1 LPKVKAKAK
10 DQGANPKRRYRK
22 HPKSIPLFGSVSAN
36 RTYTVVNPNPAEDPH
51 SSNIVNPGLQS
62 KTGGRNKKRVHY
74 SAPINM
80 GIRSNFFPEVP
91 RQSPISKTGWGKK
104 LAQRLEI
111 QFSAGS
117 QTLVDAGLAADTNV
131 KILSEEELVAK
142 FGTKNISTKFES
154 PYDDIDLVRFHDCG
168 RSDGACR
175 HAVNIKTNYIAGKF
189 TNTSL
194 DVNFTIT
201 DDEERKKAV
210 KTIHDNKLFQ
220 GLKAEL
226 DQIDQDISFN
236 KVYKALIK
244 NREYF
249 GRAAALVER
258 DEDGIPLAI
267 KILSSMSLG
276 KNYYNSKTWE
286 IVGVEYKEFSK
297 RNNKNIIP
305 ATDLIYITAEDD
317 HHTPNTYG
325 YGLARVETVADT
337 VERNVILNQLDLKEG
352 NRDAWQPKLLVTV
365 KGSDDLD
372 DLENLKTAFEQ
383 SGSAFTL
390 EDATAQVL
398 DQRVNIGELMDELD
412 QNDQKITRDMGV
424 PTPLGGFENSQIRA
438 ATSQVVTAWT
448 QSDIATYRVELEDPI
463 IKQWHERN
471 MQAII
476 KRRLKRIGNPT
487 FEESQRIE
495 QEKAQQT
502 QQQQDQQQDQ
512 EASNPDQDQ
521 EAAVANNTT
530 IETLP
535 GQKFDENGAEIVPDI
550 DIKSIRQLALVAE
563 EPKRWPFKIT
573 IHYETITIISLLEM
587 AASVMGLK
595 TARIINNMKAWKLL
609 DFQDLVDD
617 PPPDLVDMNPLDM
630 TAGGP
635 GQTGGGGFPPGA
647 AAGGPQTLQ
656 QLQQAKGQDL
666 GLSRIM
672 NKLNKTKL
680 PTAKTQSTD

>member
-1 LPKVKAKAK
+1 MSESTTKPIKVKRK
-10 DQGANPKRRYRK
+10 YRK

-36 RTYTVVNPNPAEDPH
+36 RSYTVVNPNPADQEDP
-51 SSNIVNPGLQS
+51 SRKLS
-62 KTGGRNKKRVHY
+62 GRQKKRVHY

-80 GIRSNFFPEVP
+80 GIRSNFFPEIP
-91 RQSPISKTGWGKK
+91 RQSPISKTNWGKK

-111 QFSAGS
+111 QFSSGA
-117 QTLVDAGLAADTNV
+117 QTLVDAGLAADTTV
-131 KILSEEELVAK
+131 QTMDEEELIRK
-142 FGTKNISTKFES
+142 FGTSNVSTKFES

-189 TNTSL
+189 AKTSL

-210 KTIHDNKLFQ
+210 KTIHENKLFN
-220 GLKAEL
+220 GLKAEV
-226 DQIDQDISFN
+226 DQIDEDVSFN
-236 KVYKALIK
+236 RIYKALIK

-258 DEDGIPLAI
+258 DEDGIPMAV
-267 KILSSMSLG
+267 KILASMSLG

-286 IVGVEYKEFSK
+286 IIGVEYKEFSK

-305 ATDLIYITAEDD
+305 ATDLIYITNEDE

-325 YGLARVETVADT
+325 YGLSKVEPVADT

-412 QNDQKITRDMGV
+412 QNDQKITRDLGV
-424 PTPLGGFENSQIRA
+424 PTPLGGFENAQIRA

-463 IKQWHERN
+463 VKQWHVRN
-471 MQAII
+471 MQAVI
-476 KRRLKRIGNPT
+476 KRRLKRIGAPT
-487 FEESQRIE
+487 VEESQKFE
-495 QEKAQQT
+495 A
-502 QQQQDQQQDQ
+502 DQQ
-512 EASNPDQDQ
+512 EPKTSTAAAEETPTETPDTEREPKPPTGGTDIP
-521 EAAVANNTT
+521 ALA
-530 IETLP
+530 
-535 GQKFDENGAEIVPDI
+535 GQKFDANGAEITPDI
-550 DIKSIRQLALVAE
+550 DIKSIRLLALVVDD
-563 EPKRWPFKIT
+563 PKRWPFKIT

-587 AASVMGLK
+587 SASVMGLK

-609 DFQDLVDD
+609 DFQDLIDD
-617 PPPDLVDMNPLDM
+617 PPPDLVDVNPLDM
-630 TAGGP
+630 TAGAP
-635 GQTGGGGFPPGA
+635 GQTGVPPPT
-647 AAGGPQTLQ
+647 AGGPQTLNQLKQKQ
-656 QLQQAKGQDL
+656 QGADL
-666 GLSRIM
+666 GLARIM
-672 NKLNKTKL
+672 NKLNKTNL

>member
-1 LPKVKAKAK
+1 MSTTKATAAK
-10 DQGANPKRRYRK
+10 DKEQKRKYRK
-22 HPKSIPLFGSVSAN
+22 HPKTIPLFGSVSAN
-36 RTYTVVNPNPAEDPH
+36 RTYTVVNPNPAEDPRVN
-51 SSNIVNPGLQS
+51 SSKLD
-62 KTGGRNKKRVHY
+62 GRHKKRERVHY

-80 GIRSNFFPEVP
+80 GIRSNFFPEIP

-104 LAQRLEI
+104 LARRLEV
-111 QFSAGS
+111 QFSKGS
-117 QTLVDAGLAADTNV
+117 LSLVDSGLAADTTV
-131 KILSEEELVAK
+131 TTLSEEELIQK
-142 FGTKNISTKFES
+142 FGTKNVSTKFES

-189 TNTSL
+189 TKTSL

-226 DQIDQDISFN
+226 DQIDEDLSFN

-249 GRAAALVER
+249 GRSAALIER
-258 DEDGIPLAI
+258 DEDGIPMAV
-267 KILSSMSLG
+267 KILSPMSLG

-286 IVGVEYKEFSK
+286 IIGVEYKEFSK

-305 ATDLIYITAEDD
+305 AEDLIYITAEDE

-325 YGLARVETVADT
+325 YGLSRVEPVADT

-352 NRDAWQPKLLVTV
+352 NRDAWQPKILVTV

-398 DQRVNIGELMDELD
+398 DQRVNIAELMDELD
-412 QNDQKITRDMGV
+412 QNDQKIVRDLGV
-424 PTPLGGFENSQIRA
+424 PTPLGGFENAQIKA

-463 IKQWHERN
+463 TKQWHVRN
-471 MQAII
+471 MTAII
-476 KRRLKRIGNPT
+476 KRRLKRIGAPT
-487 FEESQRIE
+487 FEESQRVE
-495 QEKAQQT
+495 AEAEAQKQL
-502 QQQQDQQQDQ
+502 DQ
-512 EASNPDQDQ
+512 EAGD
-521 EAAVANNTT
+521 AAKEPATDTETENNNNNKRTF
-530 IETLP
+530 EGEKP
-535 GQKFDENGAEIVPDI
+535 GQKFDSNGAEIVPDI
-550 DIKSIRQLALVAE
+550 NIKNVRQLALVAE
-563 EPKRWPFKIT
+563 DPKRWPFKIT

-587 AASVMGLK
+587 SASVMGLK

-609 DFQDLVDD
+609 DFQDLIDD
-617 PPPDLVDMNPLDM
+617 PPPDLVDVNPLDM

-635 GQTGGGGFPPGA
+635 GQTGLPGA
-647 AAGGPQTLQ
+647 GAGGPQTLQ
-656 QLQQAKGQDL
+656 QLQQRQQAKGADL
-666 GLSRIM
+666 GLARIM
-672 NKLNKTKL
+672 NKLNKTNL
-680 PTAKTQSTD
+680 PTAKTQTSD